1 MIFIND
7 HSLYVFLYLLRIY
20 FISQSYDF
28 VIVIERKTAICAN
41 LPIQCNIVKD
51 GYTFHFIPSMQ
62 QYNKTFA

>member
-1 MIFIND
+1 MIRAYTYFFIN
-7 HSLYVFLYLLRIY
+7 SE
-20 FISQSYDF
+20 FIFSESYDF
-28 VIVIERKTAICAN
+28 VIVIERETAICAN